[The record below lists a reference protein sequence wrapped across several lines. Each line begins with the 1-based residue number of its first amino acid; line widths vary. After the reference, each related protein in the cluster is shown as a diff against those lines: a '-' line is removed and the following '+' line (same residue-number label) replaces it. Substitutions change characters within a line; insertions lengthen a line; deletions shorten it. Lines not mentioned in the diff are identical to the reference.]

1 MMSQK
6 IIFLEGNN
14 IFTSTK
20 QEKIFGQNS
29 PIKASKYIFA
39 MSLCNEIKK
48 DELEKVKALLSAHE
62 ITFAPNL
69 IITPRL
75 GTQSSWSSKAQDIFK
90 NVGIKSVQRLERFKA
105 FDVKDKEKV
114 LIKSFDKMTESHFSS
129 LSDTK
134 KIFQEAQR
142 KKLITY
148 AIHED
153 STLLDK
159 LNNDL
164 GLALN
169 EVEKAY
175 LNKLFQKLN
184 RSVTDAELMMFSQ
197 INSEHC
203 RHKIFRS
210 KWKTDI
216 PFSHDSLFDA
226 IKSTTKK
233 DMEHILSAYHD
244 NSAVIKA
251 NGTSMLEVGGDD
263 KYKNYKGEVD
273 TTIKVETH
281 NHPTGISPFEGAAT
295 GSGGEIRDCSATGRV
310 ARPKAGFMGLCI
322 SHLRLSNE
330 LEAWEDKENK
340 PDFLASPRDILIEA
354 PIGSAAYNNEFG
366 RPAIFGYFRTLEY
379 QDLGFHKPIMLA
391 GGIGSIKEV
400 QIKKGIPKPGDAV
413 IVLGGPAMLIGLG
426 GGSASSTKKTNDN
439 ADLDFA
445 SVQRLS
451 LIHI

>member
-1 MMSQK
+1 MYKRQ
-6 IIFLEGNN
+6 
-14 IFTSTK
+14 
-20 QEKIFGQNS
+20 
-29 PIKASKYIFA
+29 
-39 MSLCNEIKK
+39 
-48 DELEKVKALLSAHE
+48 
-62 ITFAPNL
+62 
-69 IITPRL
+69 
-75 GTQSSWSSKAQDIFK
+75 
-90 NVGIKSVQRLERFKA
+90 
-105 FDVKDKEKV
+105 
-114 LIKSFDKMTESHFSS
+114 
-129 LSDTK
+129 
-134 KIFQEAQR
+134 
-142 KKLITY
+142 
-148 AIHED
+148 HED

-169 EVEKAY
+169 DVEKAY

-233 DMEHILSAYHD
+233 DMGHILSAYHD

-295 GSGGEIRDCSATGRV
+295 GSGGEIRDCSATAV
-310 ARPKAGFMGLCI
+310 
-322 SHLRLSNE
+322 SYTHLTL
-330 LEAWEDKENK
+330 
-340 PDFLASPRDILIEA
+340 PTIIL
-354 PIGSAAYNNEFG
+354 
-366 RPAIFGYFRTLEY
+366 
-379 QDLGFHKPIMLA
+379 
-391 GGIGSIKEV
+391 V
-400 QIKKGIPKPGDAV
+400 
-413 IVLGGPAMLIGLG
+413 
-426 GGSASSTKKTNDN
+426 
-439 ADLDFA
+439 
-445 SVQRLS
+445 
-451 LIHI
+451 